1 MANIPDNL
9 SYSETHEWLL
19 VEGNVATIGIT
30 DHAQN
35 ELGDIVYLEVKDP
48 GTEITADGEFGV
60 VESVKAASDLYL
72 PVAGK
77 IAEINEAAVEE
88 PAIINKDPYGSGWL
102 AKIEVMNQGE
112 LGKLMDAAGYAA
124 FIGE

>member
-1 MANIPDNL
+1 MVNIPENL

-19 VEGNVATIGIT
+19 IEGSVATIGIT

-77 IAEINEAAVEE
+77 ITEVNEAAVDE

-102 AKIEVMNQGE
+102 AKIEVTDPGE
-112 LGKLMDAAGYAA
+112 LDKMMDAAGYAA

>member
-1 MANIPDNL
+1 MVNIPENL

-30 DHAQN
+30 DHAQS

-48 GTEITADGEFGV
+48 GTEIAADGEFGV

-72 PVAGK
+72 PVSGK
-77 IAEINEAAVEE
+77 IAEVNEAAVEE

-102 AKIEVMNQGE
+102 AKIDVTDPRE
-112 LGKLMDAAGYAA
+112 LDNLMDAAGYAV

>member
-1 MANIPDNL
+1 MVNIPENL

-48 GTEITADGEFGV
+48 GTEIAADGEFGV

-77 IAEINEAAVEE
+77 ITEVNEAAVEE

-102 AKIEVMNQGE
+102 AKIEVADPGE
-112 LGKLMDAAGYAA
+112 LENLMDAAGYAA

>member
-1 MANIPDNL
+1 MVNIPENL

-48 GTEITADGEFGV
+48 GTEIAADGEFGV

-77 IAEINEAAVEE
+77 ITEVNEAAVEE

-102 AKIEVMNQGE
+102 AKIEVADPGE